1 MAHTFNFRNNTD
13 LYAKIAGVFEDKVI
27 TPNSEIED
35 KTIQWIESSSTGSKQ
50 IQLFSTEDCNTAPS
64 VNATVRWDSDGIYVT
79 KGSTPGDF
87 EMVVDMKTVSWEVHP
102 VITGTTE
109 ETIVSGDEL
118 PQNLKLIFHVRN
130 KLNKQ
135 NYLKTPTFGGF
146 LFIRQSLSITFIPN
160 EHIKSF

>member
-13 LYAKIAGVFEDKVI
+13 LYAKIAGVFEDQVI

-35 KTIQWIESSSTGSKQ
+35 KTIQWTESSSTGSKQ
-50 IQLFSTEDCNTAPS
+50 IQLFPTEDCNTAPS
-64 VNATVRWDSDGIYVT
+64 VNATVRWDADGIYVT

-109 ETIVSGDEL
+109 ETVVSGDEL
-118 PQNLKLIFHVRN
+118 PAEPEDNISCN
-130 KLNKQ
+130 K
-135 NYLKTPTFGGF
+135 
-146 LFIRQSLSITFIPN
+146 I
-160 EHIKSF
+160 